1 MCELNVFPPWVVAGL
16 PGLENLDLSY
26 NRLKVLQVLSIVS
39 VCRIR
44 AITLDKNPFSCDR
57 YCENAVT
64 KKYFQDNPQ
73 IKLAGN
79 YSFCS
84 NSRKGCN
91 VNITEEEEEVRK
103 ECLLQGDYYS
113 SLTFLKQ

>member
-26 NRLKVLQVLSIVS
+26 NRLKVLPVLSIVS

-73 IKLAGN
+73 IILAGN
-79 YSFCS
+79 YTFCS
-84 NSRKGCN
+84 NTRKGCN
-91 VNITEEEEEVRK
+91 VNITEEEEDVRQ
-103 ECLLQGDYYS
+103 ECLLQGDFQYC
-113 SLTFLKQ
+113 LGLEK